1 MASESNSLPPGFQF
15 SEKLV
20 AGRLDFDIVRLE
32 DDERFHRGDRTDGIW
47 KLTDEAREAIVAVI
61 DEYYD
66 RRPAIEENVSVRS
79 ESFAFRIL
87 EEDAEHI
94 SQLIAADLEIR
105 FEIPDFSPSGLDEN
119 PDPLPYSD
127 LISDVANVQDR
138 SWSELPET
146 SFDVEED
153 IEAAIPEG
161 HSEPNFFHDDYL
173 DYVLE
178 FLVPA
183 IQDAGWRG
191 GHAWLLNLGMQELR
205 NGRYEEA
212 AYAFAG
218 AKDGLT
224 KHSLFDE
231 SRIQPLVRRSLNTL
245 RDLCLLKAPD
255 EYDFSEFDLYCE
267 ADVRDLIYV
276 PEFISRPDIDDLNFR
291 MNNPVWI
298 ANALVLVQGVAH
310 AIGKP
315 TISRTEVDPFGS
327 GMTLRN
333 ASFVLKLANSLVSA
347 APDEVESDPIQYLEG
362 IDLGNFTP
370 DITITRTLRSVG
382 YTIQMYRNTTEG
394 VRDELNIDFDLI
406 VAHGDDKYLVRAMR
420 PEDRDRGTLEEL
432 IGQTGDLDHSLL
444 LLYDRELEST
454 SVSEL
459 GEQDGVEMMY
469 INLQAERLSPVSA
482 GYPRS
487 FADFATEEE
496 IRDEIERRFVAA
508 QEAETTESKGDRLE
522 ELMAFIFEKAVPD
535 THVMTPNNRTSTE
548 EIDLQ
553 LQNEEEHHPWTQL
566 GAPINV
572 ECKNWNKAVGVDE
585 IYSVYGK
592 AKMTSPNSKGA
603 ILVSWEG
610 VSDSQTGRNADGLLR
625 DMRIQ
630 DLDILVLDQDDLSE
644 IVETGDAQAVFER
657 AYTNLYQ
664 R

>member
-1 MASESNSLPPGFQF
+1 MTSESILLPPGFQF

-32 DDERFHRGDRTDGIW
+32 DDERFHRGERTNGIW
-47 KLTDEAREAIVAVI
+47 KFTDEAREAIVAVI

-66 RRPAIEENVSVRS
+66 RRPTIEEPISIGS
-79 ESFAFRIL
+79 ENFAFRIL
-87 EEDAEHI
+87 AEDAEHI
-94 SQLIAADLEIR
+94 SHLLAADLEIR
-105 FEIPDFSPSGLDEN
+105 FDISDFSPSTPVEN
-119 PDPLPYSD
+119 PDSLPYLD
-127 LISDVANVQDR
+127 LISDVATVRDT

-146 SFDVEED
+146 SFDVEEVLKM
-153 IEAAIPEG
+153 AIPKG
-161 HSEPNFFHDDYL
+161 HTEPDFFHDDYL
-173 DYVLE
+173 DYMLE
-178 FLVPA
+178 YLVPA

-191 GHAWLLNLGMQELR
+191 GHAWLMNLGMEELR

-267 ADVRDLIYV
+267 AGVRDLIYV
-276 PEFISRPDIDDLNFR
+276 PEFITRPDIDDLNFR
-291 MNNPVWI
+291 MTNPVWI
-298 ANALVLVQGVAH
+298 ANALVLIQGVAH

-327 GMTLRN
+327 GMIIRN
-333 ASFVLKLANSLVSA
+333 ISFVLKLAKSLVSA

-362 IDLGNFTP
+362 IDLGSFTP
-370 DITITRTLRSVG
+370 DITITRTLRSAG
-382 YTIQMYRNTTEG
+382 YTIRMYRNTTQS
-394 VRDELNIDFDLI
+394 VRDEFDVDFDLI
-406 VAHGDDKYLVRAMR
+406 VSRGDEVYLVRAMR
-420 PEDRDRGTLEEL
+420 PEDRDRETLERL
-432 IGQTGDLDHSLL
+432 IGQIGDLDHSLL

-459 GEQDGVEMMY
+459 VEQDGVKMIY

-487 FADFATEEE
+487 FVDFATEEE

-508 QEAETTESKGDRLE
+508 KEADSESKGDRLE

-553 LQNEEEHHPWTQL
+553 LQNEEKNHPWTQL

-572 ECKNWNKAVGVDE
+572 ECKNWDDTVGVDE

-592 AKMTSPNSKGA
+592 AKMTSPNSQGA
-603 ILVSWEG
+603 ILVAWEG
-610 VSDSQTGRNADGLLR
+610 VSDSQSGRNADGLLR

-630 DLDILVLDQDDLSE
+630 DLNILVLDKEDLSE
-644 IVETGDAQAVFER
+644 IVETGDALAVFER